1 METIGSP
8 EYYLEMLTT
17 SLERKEQILKELI
30 ELTDQQGQ
38 VLTEEELNIEKFDSL
53 LQRKRSCIERL
64 EKLDQG
70 FEQVYQRVRDII
82 QERPGKYHEKI
93 QKLQEQIGQLTELG
107 VSLEVQERRNKER
120 FEFLLAN
127 SRSKIRNYKVSN
139 QAAAQYYKNMANRFQ
154 GDSYFVDKKK

>member
-1 METIGSP
+1 METIGTP
-8 EYYLEMLTT
+8 DYYLEMLAA
-17 SLERKEQILKELI
+17 SLEKKEQVLEAMLELTGQQEQILA
-30 ELTDQQGQ
+30 
-38 VLTEEELNIEKFDSL
+38 EEELDMEAFDKL
-53 LQRKRSCIERL
+53 LQKKQSYVERL

-70 FEQVYQRVRDII
+70 FDQIYQRVR
-82 QERPGKYHEKI
+82 EKI
-93 QKLQEQIGQLTELG
+93 QKHPGKYRDRIQEMQGRIGQLTELG

-120 FEFLLAN
+120 FEFLVSA